1 MPHLNSSF
9 TSKPGEIKKMEKPF
23 PCTVSWNYNGKKFV
37 NEYCMN
43 NYGFTQTTYVEGS
56 PLKCKAVF
64 WKVSPREDGYYE
76 MESEKGM
83 FPVIQQLMPQMT
95 EDAWN

>member
-1 MPHLNSSF
+1 MA
-9 TSKPGEIKKMEKPF
+9 
-23 PCTVSWNYNGKKFV
+23 NGKKFV

-43 NYGFTQTTYVEGS
+43 NYGFTCTSFLEGS

-76 MESEKGM
+76 LESEKGM
-83 FPVIQQLMPQMT
+83 FPVLQQLMPQMT
-95 EDAWN
+95 EDAWNELQRNGGFAMK